1 MSTYLNSRADRSP
14 VRAKIDLK
22 FWFGIAVSVF
32 FMFLLFRKIDFNQL
46 WSALVRVD
54 YRFILAAVVCN
65 FIGYF
70 FRAVRWQ
77 YLLIPEKR
85 IPLSSLYPATIIGY
99 MANNLL
105 PARLG
110 EFVRAF
116 VLAQREGLQ
125 TPTVFASLV
134 IDRLFDGF
142 TVLLILMFTI
152 FTLRLPQGLAEA
164 ESMLRTGGVVT
175 FALYLGAVVFLF
187 LLKRQTVRTLAWTG
201 MILKPFPQKLSDR
214 IIPLLGSF
222 IGGIRISSR
231 GGHISALLLS
241 SITVWV
247 FCVIPVDMVLQAFG
261 IHLPITA
268 SMFILIL
275 LVFAVMVPASPGFIG
290 TYHYACF
297 KGLSAFGIAES
308 TAVSIALV
316 LHGVGFFPVIVAG
329 FYHLWRSKTSL
340 SGLQAAGS
348 QQAG

>member
-1 MSTYLNSRADRSP
+1 MVDWNL
-14 VRAKIDLK
+14 VRTKIDLK
-22 FWFGIAVSVF
+22 FWFGIAISLF
-32 FMFLLFRKIDFNQL
+32 FMVLLFRKIDFNSL

-54 YRFILAAVVCN
+54 YRYILLAVVCT
-65 FIGYF
+65 FVSYF
-70 FRAVRWQ
+70 LRAIRWH

-116 VLAQREGLQ
+116 VLAQQEGLQ

-142 TVLLILMFTI
+142 TVMLILLFTL
-152 FTLRLPQGLAEA
+152 FTLRLPQGMSEA
-164 ESMLRTGGVVT
+164 ETVLRTGGVVT
-175 FALYLGAVVFLF
+175 FILYAGVVVFLF
-187 LLKRQTVRTLAWTG
+187 VLKHQTIRTLAWTG
-201 MILKPFPQKLSDR
+201 VLLKPFPQQLSNR

-222 IGGIRISSR
+222 IGGIRISSN
-231 GGHISALLLS
+231 GGHLAAILVS
-241 SITVWV
+241 SIAVWL
-247 FCVIPVDMVLQAFG
+247 FCVIPVDMVLQGFG

-268 SMFILIL
+268 SMFILVL

-297 KGLSAFGIAES
+297 RGLSAFGIPES

-316 LHGVGFFPVIVAG
+316 LHGTAFFPVIIAG
-329 FYHLWRSKTSL
+329 FYYLWQSKMSFKGLRS
-340 SGLQAAGS
+340 AGS
-348 QQAG
+348 RVGN

>member
-1 MSTYLNSRADRSP
+1 MKKGFD
-14 VRAKIDLK
+14 IK
-22 FWFGIAVSVF
+22 FWLGIIVSVF
-32 FMFLLFRKIDFNQL
+32 FMALLFRKIDFNQL

-54 YRFILAAVVCN
+54 YRYILLAVVCT
-65 FIGYF
+65 FTSYF
-70 FRAVRWQ
+70 LRAVRWH

-99 MANNLL
+99 MTNNLL

-110 EFVRAF
+110 EFVRAY

-125 TPTVFASLV
+125 TPAVFASLV

-142 TVLLILMFTI
+142 TVMLILLFTL

-164 ESMLRTGGVVT
+164 ETVLRTGGVVT
-175 FALYLGAVVFLF
+175 FVLYAGVVVFLI
-187 LLKRQTVRTLAWTG
+187 LLKRQTMRTLAWTG
-201 MILKPFPQKLSDR
+201 VMLKPFPPQFSER

-222 IGGIRISSR
+222 IGGLRMSSK
-231 GGHISALLLS
+231 GGHLAAVLVS
-241 SITVWV
+241 SLAVWL
-247 FCVIPVDMVLQAFG
+247 FCIIPVDMVLQGFG

-268 SMFILIL
+268 SMFILVL
-275 LVFAVMVPASPGFIG
+275 LVFAVMVPASPGFVG

-316 LHGVGFFPVIVAG
+316 LHGIGFFPVILAG
-329 FYHLWRSKTSL
+329 FYHLWQGKMSL
-340 SGLQAAGS
+340 KGLAAADSRQGN
-348 QQAG
+348 